1 MNYLSIFSNLKNSFP
16 RTAIVM
22 LLGLTVTLLNTGC
35 TSTAQNDSNEAQ
47 SNLSR
52 SPAKKL
58 KNSEQQLTSI
68 SIAMSPSQSSAEQ
81 KQKRQ
86 LLANYLQEQLGLS
99 VNIEIPQDYET
110 AIALIAEGKVQM
122 AYLGP
127 FSYVK
132 ARQQNF
138 QLEPLVAYI
147 DKRTGRPWY
156 TSAIVVNTES
166 GIKTIADLKGKRV
179 GFVNQSSTSGY
190 LVPVAHLKSHN
201 IDPERDFAELK
212 YTGSHNKNAVALES
226 GQVDAIGINKPTYL
240 KARKSGQ
247 LPTEKYQ
254 LIWESD
260 PIPNAPI
267 VISRKLPIEL
277 KSNLQRALINAPQD
291 LAALSGAK
299 SDGYT
304 LVRDED
310 YQPIRELQK
319 ILEIDTAE

>member
-1 MNYLSIFSNLKNSFP
+1 MRYSSIFLTLKDRFS

-22 LLGLTVTLLNTGC
+22 LLGLTVTLLNTSC
-35 TSTAQNDSNEAQ
+35 NSTSQGNSNELLGNVTN
-47 SNLSR
+47 SSV
-52 SPAKKL
+52 KKL
-58 KNSEQQLTSI
+58 KNSEQKLS
-68 SIAMSPSQSSAEQ
+68 SLNIAMSPSQSSEEQ
-81 KQKRQ
+81 RQKRQ
-86 LLANYLQEQLGLS
+86 LLADYLQEQLGLS

-110 AIALIAEGKVQM
+110 AIDLIAEGKVQM

-132 ARQQNF
+132 ARQRNF

-156 TSAIVVNTES
+156 TSAIVADTQS

-201 IDPERDFAELK
+201 IDPEQDFAELK

-240 KARKSGQ
+240 KAQKSGQ
-247 LPTEKYQ
+247 LPLEKYQ
-254 LIWESD
+254 VIWESD

-267 VISRKLPIEL
+267 VISRKLPAQV
-277 KSNLQRALINAPQD
+277 KSNLQKALINAPQD

-310 YQPIRELQK
+310 YEPIRELQK

>member
-1 MNYLSIFSNLKNSFP
+1 MHYSSIFPTLKDRFSQTKMF
-16 RTAIVM
+16 I
-22 LLGLTVTLLNTGC
+22 LLGLTVTFLNTGC
-35 TSTAQNDSNEAQ
+35 TSNSQDNSNKLPG
-47 SNLSR
+47 NVLS
-52 SPAKKL
+52 SPNKQLNKSEEKL
-58 KNSEQQLTSI
+58 SSI
-68 SIAMSPSQSSAEQ
+68 NIAMSPSQNSEEQ
-81 KQKRQ
+81 RQKRQ
-86 LLANYLQEQLGLS
+86 LLADYLQEQLGLP

-110 AIALIAEGKVQM
+110 AIDLIAGGKVQM

-132 ARQQNF
+132 ARQRNF

-156 TSAIVVNTES
+156 TSVIVANTES
-166 GIKTIADLKGKRV
+166 GIKTIEDLKGKRV

-190 LVPVAHLKSHN
+190 LVPAAHLKSHK
-201 IDPERDFAELK
+201 IDLEQDFTELQ

-240 KARKSGQ
+240 KAQQSGQ
-247 LPTEKYQ
+247 LPLEKYQ
-254 LIWESD
+254 VIWESD

-267 VISRKLPIEL
+267 VISRELPTHL
-277 KSNLQRALINAPQD
+277 KSNLQKALINAPQN

-310 YQPIRELQK
+310 YEPIRKLQT

>member
-1 MNYLSIFSNLKNSFP
+1 MNYLSIFSTIKNCFP
-16 RTAIVM
+16 KTAITI
-22 LLGLTVTLLNTGC
+22 LLGLTVALLNVGC
-35 TSTAQNDSNEAQ
+35 SSTVQDDSEQLGANV
-47 SNLSR
+47 SSL
-52 SPAKKL
+52 PANKTNKT
-58 KNSEQQLTSI
+58 EQQLS
-68 SIAMSPSQSSAEQ
+68 SLNIAMSPSQSSEEQ
-81 KQKRQ
+81 RQKRQ
-86 LLANYLQEQLGLS
+86 LLADYLQEQLGLS

-110 AIALIAEGKVQM
+110 AIDLIAEGKVQM

-132 ARQQNF
+132 ARQRNF
-138 QLEPLVAYI
+138 QIEPLVAYI

-156 TSAIVVNTES
+156 TSAIVANTQS
-166 GIKTIADLKGKRV
+166 GIKTIEDLKGKRV

-190 LVPVAHLKSHN
+190 LVPVAHLKSHK
-201 IDPERDFAELK
+201 IDPDRDFAELQ

-240 KARKSGQ
+240 KAQKSGQ
-247 LPTEKYQ
+247 LPLEKYQ
-254 LIWESD
+254 VIWESD

-267 VISRKLPIEL
+267 VISSQLPTHL
-277 KSNLQRALINAPQD
+277 KSNLQKALIDAPQD
-291 LAALSGAK
+291 LVALSGAK

-310 YQPIRELQK
+310 YEPIRKLQK

>member
-1 MNYLSIFSNLKNSFP
+1 MFYLSIFSTLKDLFP

-22 LLGLTVTLLNTGC
+22 LLGLTVTLLNAGC
-35 TSTAQNDSNEAQ
+35 TSTSQSDSQELLGNTP
-47 SNLSR
+47 S
-52 SPAKKL
+52 SPVKKL
-58 KNSEQQLTSI
+58 KNSEQQLSRLN
-68 SIAMSPSQSSAEQ
+68 IAMSPSQSSEEQ
-81 KQKRQ
+81 RQKRQ
-86 LLANYLQEQLGLS
+86 LLADYLQEKLGLS

-110 AIALIAEGKVQM
+110 AIDLIAEGKVQM

-132 ARQQNF
+132 ARQRNS

-156 TSAIVVNTES
+156 TSAIVANSEQ

-190 LVPVAHLKSHN
+190 LVPVAHLKSYK
-201 IDPERDFAELK
+201 IDPDRDFAELK

-240 KARKSGQ
+240 KAQKSGQ
-247 LPTEKYQ
+247 LPLEKYQ
-254 LIWESD
+254 VIWESD

-267 VISRKLPIEL
+267 VISRKLPADL
-277 KSNLQRALINAPQD
+277 KSNLQKALINAPQD

-310 YQPIRELQK
+310 YEPIRKLQK
-319 ILEIDTAE
+319 ILEIETAE